1 MLPRQRQQQHKQR
14 CLSGLIRPKQSYE
27 ICDMR
32 RNRTGFGWATR
43 HQSACKHATTHSVAH
58 CDRLPGGWQVT
69 TRCLQIPKLSRGSAA
84 LQLANENIVQRT
96 LIQHS
101 MFPCANHQFSLKGSP
116 KAQAH
121 QAQPEP
127 NKVPCINV
135 INNLA
140 ALAVL
145 HLKCE
150 E

>member
-1 MLPRQRQQQHKQR
+1 MRYVICAVTGLDSAGPQGTKALASTPPHTVWHTVIGCPAVGLLP
-14 CLSGLIRPKQSYE
+14 
-27 ICDMR
+27 
-32 RNRTGFGWATR
+32 
-43 HQSACKHATTHSVAH
+43 
-58 CDRLPGGWQVT
+58 
-69 TRCLQIPKLSRGSAA
+69 RCLQIPKPSRGSAA